1 MSRKTIRFAS
11 IYWQEKKVQKVEK
24 EKTQSQEEIKTKEQP
39 LWANIT
45 GYHQLK

>member
-1 MSRKTIRFAS
+1 MVYKFYELTYDEVKI
-11 IYWQEKKVQKVEK
+11 IDPEI
-24 EKTQSQEEIKTKEQP
+24 EKTQSQEEIKIKEQP

>member
-1 MSRKTIRFAS
+1 
-11 IYWQEKKVQKVEK
+11 VEENSGHPMPEI
-24 EKTQSQEEIKTKEQP
+24 EKTQSQEEIKIKEQP